1 MIYRHTFVVYKLVA
15 FLVESCGF
23 KLKGHVRPATDGACA
38 VLADQQNGV
47 EYVLAMHRVKSEKIV
62 VPNTP
67 EQLLKQDG
75 I

>member
-1 MIYRHTFVVYKLVA
+1 MMRHSFIIYKLVA
-15 FLVESCGF
+15 FIMEAYGF
-23 KLKGHVRPATDGACA
+23 KLDGHVHPTTDGACA
-38 VLADQQNGV
+38 VLVDQQNGA